1 MFCYNAVSFVK
12 LCRPIGRRNGVLYES
27 KTYDVS
33 GNVHDHCPDDFV
45 VEAMLPPLAPI
56 PGIKLGLANV
66 VTLWLLYYATW
77 KDALCVLLM
86 RILIAS
92 MVTGQMV
99 SFSYSLCGGLFC
111 FVAMALLFRLLGKKH
126 IPFISV
132 IGALFHNLGQICIA
146 MVILRS
152 ASILVYLPMLTIS
165 GILTGAFTGLC
176 AWFASRRLRKDQVWF
191 IR

>member
-1 MFCYNAVSFVK
+1 MKVK
-12 LCRPIGRRNGVLYES
+12 HMTFLAMYTTIAL
-27 KTYDVS
+27 TI
-33 GNVHDHCPDDFV
+33 FV

-99 SFSYSLCGGLFC
+99 SFSYSL
-111 FVAMALLFRLLGKKH
+111 
-126 IPFISV
+126 
-132 IGALFHNLGQICIA
+132 
-146 MVILRS
+146 
-152 ASILVYLPMLTIS
+152 
-165 GILTGAFTGLC
+165 
-176 AWFASRRLRKDQVWF
+176 
-191 IR
+191 

>member
-1 MFCYNAVSFVK
+1 
-12 LCRPIGRRNGVLYES
+12 
-27 KTYDVS
+27 
-33 GNVHDHCPDDFV
+33 
-45 VEAMLPPLAPI
+45 
-56 PGIKLGLANV
+56 
-66 VTLWLLYYATW
+66 
-77 KDALCVLLM
+77 
-86 RILIAS
+86 
-92 MVTGQMV
+92 
-99 SFSYSLCGGLFC
+99 
-111 FVAMALLFRLLGKKH
+111 
-126 IPFISV
+126 V

>member
-1 MFCYNAVSFVK
+1 MQKSVKHLVTLAMFTTMALV
-12 LCRPIGRRNGVLYES
+12 I
-27 KTYDVS
+27 
-33 GNVHDHCPDDFV
+33 FV
-45 VEAMLPPLAPI
+45 VEAQIPVPVPI

-111 FVAMALLFRLLGKKH
+111 FVAMALLGH
-126 IPFISV
+126 WSVAFI
-132 IGALFHNLGQICIA
+132 H
-146 MVILRS
+146 
-152 ASILVYLPMLTIS
+152 
-165 GILTGAFTGLC
+165 
-176 AWFASRRLRKDQVWF
+176 
-191 IR
+191 

>member
-1 MFCYNAVSFVK
+1 MQLVLSNYVARSGDGMEFCMKVK
-12 LCRPIGRRNGVLYES
+12 HMTFLAMYTTIAL
-27 KTYDVS
+27 TI
-33 GNVHDHCPDDFV
+33 FV
-45 VEAMLPPLAPI
+45 VEAMLPSLAPI

-176 AWFASRRLRKDQVWF
+176 AWFASRRHRKDQVWF

>member
-1 MFCYNAVSFVK
+1 MYTTIA
-12 LCRPIGRRNGVLYES
+12 LTI
-27 KTYDVS
+27 
-33 GNVHDHCPDDFV
+33 FV

-176 AWFASRRLRKDQVWF
+176 ASRRLRKDQVWF